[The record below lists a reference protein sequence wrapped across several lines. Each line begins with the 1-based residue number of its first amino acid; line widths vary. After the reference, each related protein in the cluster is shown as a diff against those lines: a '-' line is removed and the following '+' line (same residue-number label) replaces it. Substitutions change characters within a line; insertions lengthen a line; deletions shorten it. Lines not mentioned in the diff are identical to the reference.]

1 MSNTL
6 TDKEMAEL
14 NMDVKLTMV
23 LTDRG
28 RERTYL
34 GWEQLDIVDFGYASN
49 GTLET
54 VLCVG
59 EYTSKDGPTGT
70 YGIFTIGGYMDIFED
85 LFANYDVKTEA
96 PSMPE
101 CSSCKLRH
109 PLDQSCPVGFTTD
122 F

>member
-1 MSNTL
+1 
-6 TDKEMAEL
+6 
-14 NMDVKLTMV
+14 MDVKLTMV
-23 LTDRG
+23 LTERG
-28 RERTYL
+28 RERTVL
-34 GWEQLDIVDFGYASN
+34 GWEQLDIIDFGYASD

-70 YGIFTIGGYMDIFED
+70 YGIFPIGGYMDIFED
-85 LFANYDVKTEA
+85 LFMNYDVKTEA
-96 PSMPE
+96 PVMPMGTRAIRYD
-101 CSSCKLRH
+101 CCKLRN

>member
-1 MSNTL
+1 
-6 TDKEMAEL
+6 
-14 NMDVKLTMV
+14 MDVKLRMV

-28 RERTYL
+28 RERTAL
-34 GWEQLDIVDFGYASN
+34 GWDQLDIIDCGYASD

-59 EYTSKDGPTGT
+59 EYSSKDGPTGT
-70 YGIFTIGGYMDIFED
+70 FGLFPIMGDDIDDD
-85 LFANYDVKTEA
+85 LLMNYEVKVEA
-96 PSMPE
+96 PAMPE